1 MKKSAPH
8 GRYFPDPTPALLR
21 ARKVAEELAR
31 RSGVPIIDA
40 KDGKVVKTLL
50 KPRAKKARATKRSTR
65 KSAVK

>member
-8 GRYFPDPTPALLR
+8 GRYFPDPTPALRR

-40 KDGKVVKTLL
+40 KDGKVVETHL
-50 KPRAKKARATKRSTR
+50 KPRAKKTRVPKRTTR
-65 KSAVK
+65 KRTTK